1 MIKSSKGFTLLEL
14 MVVVVVIGLMA
25 MIAVPNLVNG
35 LPTYRIK
42 AAVRDCTS
50 QLRYARSLAIKDK
63 RDVTV
68 SFDPDKGL
76 CVIDGRNFPYDGV
89 SDEVSFSDKYGSGV
103 GFGRGEATT
112 GVNGESMPGDG
123 ISVNDNSLTFTSRGM
138 ADFGAGTVNG
148 AVYFT
153 NNRGD
158 AYAVTVNV
166 AGAVALLRWRENGW
180 ER

>member
-1 MIKSSKGFTLLEL
+1 MIT
-14 MVVVVVIGLMA
+14 A
-25 MIAVPNLVNG
+25 PNLVNG

-50 QLRYARSLAIKDK
+50 QLRNARSLAIKDK

-68 SFDPDKGL
+68 SFDPDKGV
-76 CVIDGRNFPYDGV
+76 CVIDGKMFPYGG
-89 SDEVSFSDKYGSGV
+89 ERFSDKYGSGV
-103 GFGRGEATT
+103 GFGKGEATT
-112 GVNGESMPGDG
+112 GVNGESLPSDG
-123 ISVNDNSLTFTSRGM
+123 ISFNDNNLTFTSRGM
-138 ADFGAGTVNG
+138 ADFGAGSVNG

-166 AGAVALLRWRENGW
+166 AGAVALLRWRNTEW
-180 ER
+180 KH

>member
-1 MIKSSKGFTLLEL
+1 MINSSKGFTLLEL

-25 MIAVPNLVNG
+25 MITAPNLVNG

-42 AAVRDCTS
+42 AAARDCTS

-76 CVIDGRNFPYDGV
+76 CVIDGRKFPRGG
-89 SDEVSFSDKYGSGV
+89 SFPDKYGSGV
-103 GFGRGEATT
+103 GFGSGTATT
-112 GVNGESMPGDG
+112 GVNDESMPSDG
-123 ISVNDNSLTFTSRGM
+123 ISFNQNNLTFTSRGM
-138 ADFGAGTVNG
+138 ADFGAGTANG

-166 AGAVALLRWRENGW
+166 AGAVALLRWRDSGW
-180 ER
+180 TR